1 MGAHNPN
8 IFFFLLLLL
17 LLEGFFCKGS
27 FFVCVSQKK
36 EKVKIL
42 LFFGHVRV
50 FIKRVLLVVVELL
63 SKFAACDDFTRDD
76 DDDAIIVGT
85 LEQQDH
91 HDEEKE
97 KASAR
102 GETSA
107 ARVESR
113 GEKRRRIP
121 AGGLATVVGERNRVR
136 CGNEM
141 REMRGKGG
149 AIGALRTRRASS
161 ILFAR
166 DEYGESARDDAGQ
179 DGGRGN
185 RFYGL

>member
-1 MGAHNPN
+1 
-8 IFFFLLLLL
+8 
-17 LLEGFFCKGS
+17 
-27 FFVCVSQKK
+27 VSPQKK
-36 EKVKIL
+36 EKVKKIII
-42 LFFGHVRV
+42 FWTRQSFYQ
-50 FIKRVLLVVVELL
+50 KRVLLVVVELL

-76 DDDAIIVGT
+76 DDDDDDAIIVGT

-91 HDEEKE
+91 PQDEEKE

-102 GETSA
+102 GETKSA
-107 ARVESR
+107 ARFVESR

>member
-1 MGAHNPN
+1 MSP
-8 IFFFLLLLL
+8 
-17 LLEGFFCKGS
+17 
-27 FFVCVSQKK
+27 QKK
-36 EKVKIL
+36 EKVKKIII
-42 LFFGHVRV
+42 FWTRQSFYQ
-50 FIKRVLLVVVELL
+50 KRVLLVVVELL

-76 DDDAIIVGT
+76 DDDDDDAIIVGT

-91 HDEEKE
+91 PQDEEKE

-102 GETSA
+102 GETKSA
-107 ARVESR
+107 ARFVESR

-121 AGGLATVVGERNRVR
+121 VGGLATVVGERNRVR

>member
-1 MGAHNPN
+1 MSP
-8 IFFFLLLLL
+8 
-17 LLEGFFCKGS
+17 
-27 FFVCVSQKK
+27 QKK
-36 EKVKIL
+36 EKVKKIII
-42 LFFGHVRV
+42 FWTRQSFYQ
-50 FIKRVLLVVVELL
+50 KRVLLVVVELL

-76 DDDAIIVGT
+76 DDDAIVGT

-121 AGGLATVVGERNRVR
+121 VGGLATVVGERNRVR

>member
-1 MGAHNPN
+1 M
-8 IFFFLLLLL
+8 
-17 LLEGFFCKGS
+17 
-27 FFVCVSQKK
+27 CVSFTKRKSENFVIFWTRQSFY
-36 EKVKIL
+36 L
-42 LFFGHVRV
+42 S
-50 FIKRVLLVVVELL
+50 KRVLLVVVELL

>member
-1 MGAHNPN
+1 MSP
-8 IFFFLLLLL
+8 LR
-17 LLEGFFCKGS
+17 
-27 FFVCVSQKK
+27 K

-76 DDDAIIVGT
+76 DDDDDDAIIVGT

-91 HDEEKE
+91 PQDEEKE

-102 GETSA
+102 GETKSA
-107 ARVESR
+107 ARFVESR